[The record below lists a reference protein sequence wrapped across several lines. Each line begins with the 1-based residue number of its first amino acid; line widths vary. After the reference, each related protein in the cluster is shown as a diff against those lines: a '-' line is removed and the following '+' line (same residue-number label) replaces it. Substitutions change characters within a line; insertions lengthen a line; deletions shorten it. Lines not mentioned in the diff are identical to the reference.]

1 MCIKVDT
8 AGAPLPGVEFNLYNA
23 STMEKVETVVS
34 DKNGVF
40 TLAALSMVTGSS
52 EHGYCAWRDIR
63 LHVGDDW
70 TESQPIMCVNIPPD
84 HCEFIKTDSS
94 GVPLAGVKFSL
105 ENDGGRG
112 MTP

>member
-40 TLAALSMVTGSS
+40 TFSRFEYGDWIIRKRRPRWYCRMEGHACTLVMTGRNPSPS
-52 EHGYCAWRDIR
+52 CA
-63 LHVGDDW
+63 
-70 TESQPIMCVNIPPD
+70 
-84 HCEFIKTDSS
+84 
-94 GVPLAGVKFSL
+94 
-105 ENDGGRG
+105 
-112 MTP
+112 